1 MGRGHGSTRSSGA
14 GGGGGFSSGI
24 GSNRSYGMNKY
35 EKFTM
40 EAIKSDAQTYGN
52 VWESSEG
59 KTMITFGGGH
69 YTESGLASR
78 IKTDFAAERAK
89 TGKSDQALAKQVT
102 RYLTNHKTGDFF
114 GNFADTI

>member
-1 MGRGHGSTRSSGA
+1 MGRGHGSTRGGGA
-14 GGGGGFSSGI
+14 GSGGGFSSGI

-78 IKTDFAAERAK
+78 IKTDFAAQRAK
-89 TGKSDQALAKQVT
+89 TGKSDKALAKQVT
-102 RYLTNHKTGDFF
+102 QYLTNHKTGDFF
-114 GNFADTI
+114 GNFAETI